1 MTISEISIKNHVFA
15 WMLMA
20 ALIIFGG
27 ICFTRMGVSQLPNV
41 DAPTVNVSISLPGA
55 APEIM
60 ELTVVDTVED
70 ALTGVQGIKSMS
82 SNSRTGSANINVEFD
97 LNKDI
102 DVAVQEIQTAISR
115 IQRRLPSGVEPPAI
129 RKSNPDNQPIVA
141 LSVSSDRMSPE
152 DLMKLVRYNIQ
163 DRFTTVPGVGDI
175 QVGGFAEPNLRVW
188 LDKKKMANLQLTAS
202 DVINT
207 INKEHDEQP
216 GGRVETADKELN
228 IRTRGEAETVKD
240 FGEITINTRGG
251 RPNYVPV
258 ALKDVAKIE
267 KGTEDIRSLSR
278 TEGKFAV
285 GIGVMKQ
292 PGTNAV
298 EVGNEVKKRVKEIQA
313 TLPEGV
319 KIGVRFDLT
328 TFISESIKEL
338 YFTLI
343 LAALLTSLVCWLFLG
358 SWPATLNIIMAIPTS
373 IIGTFMALYAF
384 GYTLNT
390 FTLLGLSLAIGI
402 VVDDAIMVLEN
413 IVRYREK
420 GQARIP
426 AALNG
431 SKEITFAAMAA
442 TAAIIAIF
450 LPVAFMEG
458 TIGRYFLQFGV
469 TLSVAVLFSL
479 LEALTLT
486 PMRCSRF
493 LTVEERSTWLGRG
506 VDNTFKKGA
515 ELYKKMIPGTLN
527 HPYLT
532 ITAATIFFGIT
543 LFFGYSLYQTME
555 MIPSQDQSRLSV
567 NLRAPVGSSLSLMD
581 EKTKIVEKYLNGK
594 SEVESIF
601 TSVGGGSSVNT
612 ASIFVNM
619 KPKSKR
625 KLSAQKFMDVIRK
638 ETKKIKELKGVMV
651 TIQDPSLSLSGGRGA
666 GKPVEFSIRGPE
678 WDKLVECST
687 NIMEEMKKTKKMVD
701 IDTNYRSGM
710 PELEIIP
717 DRVKA
722 RDRGVDV
729 SEISDTVNI
738 MMAGAAVGKY
748 SDAGRR
754 YDIRVGL
761 PASERSSAES
771 IRSLLIR
778 NNRGELIPLSDVV
791 KINQKKSLQSISR
804 EDRQRAI
811 SVNANIA
818 PGSSQKEAITEME
831 KIAKNILPEGYRAV
845 QSGSTKTF
853 AESIKG
859 LVFAMILGIIVAYM
873 VLASQFNSFSQPFT
887 ILVALPFSISGAF
900 IGLYLFGQTL
910 NIFSMIGLILLMGI
924 VKKNSI
930 LLVEFTNQMRSKG
943 LPVREALT
951 EACPIRLRP
960 ILMTSLATIAAAIP
974 AALAFGPGAET
985 RIPMAIAVIFG
996 VLVSTVLTLFIVPS
1010 FYMILERWFPSEIRK
1025 LKVDT
1030 KAAVKQ

>member
-27 ICFTRMGVSQLPNV
+27 ISFTKMGVSQLPNV
-41 DAPTVNVSISLPGA
+41 DSPVVNVSISLPGA

-82 SNSRTGSANINVEFD
+82 SSSRTGNANISVEFD
-97 LNKDI
+97 LSKDV
-102 DVAVQEIQTAISR
+102 DVAVQEIQTAITR
-115 IQRRLPSGVEPPAI
+115 IQRRLPAGIEPPSI
-129 RKSNPDNQPIVA
+129 RKSNPDNQPIIV
-141 LSVSSDRMSPE
+141 LSVSSDKMPPT
-152 DLMKLVRYNIQ
+152 DLMKLVRYDIQ

-175 QVGGFAEPNLRVW
+175 MVW

-202 DVINT
+202 DIINT

-228 IRTRGEAETVKD
+228 IRTRGEAETVED

-267 KGTEDIRSLSR
+267 KGTEDIRSVSR
-278 TEGKFAV
+278 AEGKFAV
-285 GIGVMKQ
+285 GIGIMKQ
-292 PGTNAV
+292 PGMNSV
-298 EVGNEVKKRVKEIQA
+298 EVGDEVKKRMKEIA
-313 TLPEGV
+313 ASLPEGV
-319 KIGVRFDLT
+319 EIGVRFDLT

-358 SWPATLNIIMAIPTS
+358 SWTATLNIILAIPTS
-373 IIGTFMALYAF
+373 IIGTFMALYAL

-413 IVRYREK
+413 IVRHREK
-420 GQARIP
+420 GQARAP

-431 SKEITFAAMAA
+431 SKEITFAAIAA

-458 TIGRYFLQFGV
+458 VIGRYFLQFGV

-493 LTVEERSTWLGRG
+493 LTVEERSTRLGKG
-506 VDNTFKKGA
+506 VDNAFKKGA
-515 ELYKKMIPGTLN
+515 ELYKKMIPSTLN
-527 HPYLT
+527 RPYLT
-532 ITAATIFFGIT
+532 IIAAT
-543 LFFGYSLYQTME
+543 LFFAVTVFVGVKELKRE
-555 MIPSQDQSRLSV
+555 MMPSQDQSRLILG
-567 NLRAPVGSSLSLMD
+567 LRTPVGSSLSLMD
-581 EKTKIVEKYLNGK
+581 EKTKEVEKYLKGK

-601 TSVGGGSSVNT
+601 ASVGGGSSVNS
-612 ASIFVNM
+612 ASIMINM
-619 KPKSKR
+619 VPKVKR
-625 KLSAQKFMDVIRK
+625 KISSQKFMKVIRE
-638 ETKKIKELKGVMV
+638 ETKTIKGVRI
-651 TIQDPSLSLSGGRGA
+651 TIQDPSLSFSAGGRGG
-666 GKPVEFSIRGPE
+666 GKPVSFSIRGPE
-678 WDKLVECST
+678 WEKLVEYSEKM
-687 NIMEEMKKTKKMVD
+687 MEEMEKTKKMVD
-701 IDTNYRSGM
+701 IDTNYQSGM

-717 DRVKA
+717 DRIKA

-738 MMAGAAVGKY
+738 MMAGAAVGEY
-748 SDAGRR
+748 SDSGRR

-761 PASERSSAES
+761 SSSERTSVES
-771 IRSLLIR
+771 IKSLLVR

-791 KINQKKSLQSISR
+791 KINQKKGLQAIFR

-811 SVNANIA
+811 SVNANVA
-818 PGSSQKEAITEME
+818 QGSSQQEAIDEMR
-831 KIAKNILPEGYRAV
+831 KIAKNVLPAGYLSV
-845 QSGSTKTF
+845 PTDSTKTYG
-853 AESIKG
+853 ESFLG
-859 LVFAMILGIIVAYM
+859 LYIAMFLGILVAYM
-873 VLASQFNSFSQPFT
+873 VLASQFNSFSQPVT
-887 ILVALPFSISGAF
+887 ILVALPFSVSGAF
-900 IGLYLFGQTL
+900 IGLYLFGLTL

-930 LLVEFTNQMRSKG
+930 LLVEFTNQMRAQG
-943 LPVREALT
+943 LPVREALIA
-951 EACPIRLRP
+951 ACPIRLRP

-974 AALAFGPGAET
+974 SALAFGPGAET
-985 RIPMAIAVIFG
+985 RIPMSIAVIFG
-996 VLVSTVLTLFIVPS
+996 VLISTVLTLFIVPS
-1010 FYMILERWFPSEIRK
+1010 FYMILERWFPSEIRSKK
-1025 LKVDT
+1025 LKVD
-1030 KAAVKQ
+1030 KV

>member
-15 WMLMA
+15 WMLMGG
-20 ALIIFGG
+20 LIIFGS
-27 ICFTRMGVSQLPNV
+27 IAFTKMGVSQLPNV
-41 DAPTVNVSISLPGA
+41 DSPVVNVSIGLPGA

-82 SNSRTGSANINVEFD
+82 SSSRTGNANISVEFD
-97 LNKDI
+97 LSKDV
-102 DVAVQEIQTAISR
+102 DVAVQEIQTAITR
-115 IQRRLPSGVEPPAI
+115 IQRRLPANIEAPSI
-129 RKSNPDNQPIVA
+129 RKSNPDSQPIIW
-141 LSVSSDRMSPE
+141 LSVSSDKMPPTE
-152 DLMKLVRYNIQ
+152 LMKLVRYDIQ
-163 DRFTTVPGVGDI
+163 DRFTTVAGVGDI
-175 QVGGFAEPNLRVW
+175 MVGGFAEPNLRVW
-188 LDKKKMANLQLTAS
+188 LNKKKMADLQLTAS

-216 GGRVETADKELN
+216 GGRIETADKELN
-228 IRTRGEAETVKD
+228 IRTKGEAETVED

-251 RPNYVPV
+251 KPNYVPV

-267 KGTEDIRSLSR
+267 KGTEDIRSISR
-278 TEGKFAV
+278 AGGKFAI
-285 GIGVMKQ
+285 GIGIMKQ

-298 EVGNEVKKRVKEIQA
+298 EVGDEVKKRIKEISA

-319 KIGVRFDLT
+319 EIGVRFDLT
-328 TFISESIKEL
+328 TFISESVKEL
-338 YFTLI
+338 YYTLI
-343 LAALLTSLVCWLFLG
+343 MAALLTSLVCWLFLG
-358 SWPATLNIIMAIPTS
+358 SWTATFNIILAIPTS
-373 IIGTFMALYAF
+373 IIGTFMALYAL

-420 GQARIP
+420 GNDKLP
-426 AALNG
+426 AALKG
-431 SKEITFAAMAA
+431 SKEITSAAVAA

-458 TIGRYFLQFGV
+458 VIGRYFLQFGV

-493 LTVEERSTWLGRG
+493 LTVEKRTTWLGRG
-506 VDNTFKKGA
+506 VDTAFKKSA
-515 ELYKKMIPGTLN
+515 ELYKKMIPATLN
-527 HPYLT
+527 RPYLT
-532 ITAATIFFGIT
+532 IALAT
-543 LFFGYSLYQTME
+543 LFFIATVFVGVKEIKRE
-555 MIPSQDQSRLSV
+555 MMPAQDQSRLILS
-567 NLRAPVGSSLSLMD
+567 LRTPVGSSLSLMD
-581 EKTKIVEKYLNGK
+581 QKTKEVEKYLNTK

-601 TSVGGGSSVNT
+601 ASVGGGSAVNN
-612 ASIFVNM
+612 ASIMINM
-619 KPKSKR
+619 TPKAKR
-625 KLSAQKFMDVIRK
+625 KVSAQKFMEVIRK
-638 ETKKIKELKGVMV
+638 ETRDIKGVRIMV
-651 TIQDPSLSLSGGRGA
+651 QDPSLSFSSGRGA
-666 GKPVEFSIRGPE
+666 GKPVEFSIRGQE
-678 WDKLVECST
+678 WEKLVEYSEKFMGA
-687 NIMEEMKKTKKMVD
+687 MEKSKKMVD
-701 IDTNYRSGM
+701 IDTNYQTGM

-738 MMAGAAVGKY
+738 MMASAAVAKY
-748 SDAGRR
+748 SDNGRR

-761 PASERSSAES
+761 AAKERTSAES
-771 IRSLLIR
+771 IKSLLVR
-778 NNRGELIPLSDVV
+778 NDRGELIPLSDVV
-791 KINQKKSLQSISR
+791 KINQKKSLQAIFR

-811 SVNANIA
+811 SVNANVA
-818 PGSSQKEAITEME
+818 PGSSQQEAIDIMR
-831 KIAKNILPEGYRAV
+831 KIAGEILPRGYVAV
-845 QSGSTKTF
+845 PTGSTKTYG
-853 AESIKG
+853 ESFLG
-859 LVFAMILGIIVAYM
+859 LYVAMVLGILVAYM
-873 VLASQFNSFSQPFT
+873 VLASQFNSFSQPVT
-887 ILVALPFSISGAF
+887 ILVALPFSVSGAF

-930 LLVEFTNQMRSKG
+930 LLVEFTNQMRGRG
-943 LPVREALT
+943 LAVREALI

-974 AALAFGPGAET
+974 SAMAFGPGAET
-985 RIPMAIAVIFG
+985 RIPMSIAVIFG

-1010 FYMILERWFPSEIRK
+1010 FYLLLERWFPSEIREK
-1025 LKVDT
+1025 EITD
-1030 KAAVKQ
+1030 

>member
-27 ICFTRMGVSQLPNV
+27 ISFTKMGVSQLPNV
-41 DAPTVNVSISLPGA
+41 DSPVVNVSISLPGA

-82 SNSRTGSANINVEFD
+82 SSSRTGNANISVEFD
-97 LNKDI
+97 LSKDV
-102 DVAVQEIQTAISR
+102 DVAVQEIQTAITR
-115 IQRRLPSGVEPPAI
+115 IQRRLPAGIEPPSI
-129 RKSNPDNQPIVA
+129 RKSNPDNQPIIV
-141 LSVSSDRMSPE
+141 LSVSSDKMPPT
-152 DLMKLVRYNIQ
+152 DLMKLVRYDIQ

-175 QVGGFAEPNLRVW
+175 MVWGFAEPNLRVW

-202 DVINT
+202 DIINT

-228 IRTRGEAETVKD
+228 IRTRGEAETVED

-267 KGTEDIRSLSR
+267 KGTEDIRSVSR
-278 TEGKFAV
+278 AEGKFAV
-285 GIGVMKQ
+285 GIGIMKQ
-292 PGTNAV
+292 PGMNSV
-298 EVGNEVKKRVKEIQA
+298 EVGDEVKKRMKEIA
-313 TLPEGV
+313 ASLPEGV
-319 KIGVRFDLT
+319 EIGVRFDLT

-358 SWPATLNIIMAIPTS
+358 SWTATLNIILAIPTS
-373 IIGTFMALYAF
+373 IIGTFMALYAL

-413 IVRYREK
+413 IVRHREK
-420 GQARIP
+420 GQARAP

-431 SKEITFAAMAA
+431 SKEITFAAIAA

-458 TIGRYFLQFGV
+458 VIGRYFLQFGV

-493 LTVEERSTWLGRG
+493 LTVEERSTRLGKG
-506 VDNTFKKGA
+506 VDNAFKKGA
-515 ELYKKMIPGTLN
+515 ELYKKMIPSTLN
-527 HPYLT
+527 RPYLT
-532 ITAATIFFGIT
+532 IIAAT
-543 LFFGYSLYQTME
+543 LFFAVTVFVGVKELKRE
-555 MIPSQDQSRLSV
+555 MMPSQDQSRLILG
-567 NLRAPVGSSLSLMD
+567 LRTPVGSSLSLMD
-581 EKTKIVEKYLNGK
+581 EKTKEVEKYLKGK

-601 TSVGGGSSVNT
+601 ASVGGGSSVNS
-612 ASIFVNM
+612 ASIMINM
-619 KPKSKR
+619 VPKVKR
-625 KLSAQKFMDVIRK
+625 KISSQKFMKVIRE
-638 ETKKIKELKGVMV
+638 ETKTIKGVRI
-651 TIQDPSLSLSGGRGA
+651 TIQDPSLSFSAGGRGG
-666 GKPVEFSIRGPE
+666 GKPVSFSIRGPE
-678 WDKLVECST
+678 WEKLVEYSEKM
-687 NIMEEMKKTKKMVD
+687 MEEMEKTKKMVD
-701 IDTNYRSGM
+701 IDTNYQSGM

-717 DRVKA
+717 DRIKA

-748 SDAGRR
+748 SDSGRR

-761 PASERSSAES
+761 SSSERSSVES
-771 IRSLLIR
+771 IKSLLVR

-791 KINQKKSLQSISR
+791 KINQKKGLQAIFR

-811 SVNANIA
+811 SVNANVA
-818 PGSSQKEAITEME
+818 QGSSQQEAIDEMR
-831 KIAKNILPEGYRAV
+831 KIAKNVLPAGYLSV
-845 QSGSTKTF
+845 PTDSTKTYG
-853 AESIKG
+853 ESFLG
-859 LVFAMILGIIVAYM
+859 LYIAMFLGILVAYM
-873 VLASQFNSFSQPFT
+873 VLASQFNSFSQPVT
-887 ILVALPFSISGAF
+887 ILVALPFSVSGAF
-900 IGLYLFGQTL
+900 IGLYLFGLTL

-930 LLVEFTNQMRSKG
+930 LLVEFTNQMRAQG
-943 LPVREALT
+943 LPVREALIA
-951 EACPIRLRP
+951 ACPIRLRP

-974 AALAFGPGAET
+974 SALAFGPGAET
-985 RIPMAIAVIFG
+985 RIPMSIAVIFG
-996 VLVSTVLTLFIVPS
+996 VLISTVLTLFIVPS
-1010 FYMILERWFPSEIRK
+1010 FYMILERWFPSEIRSKK
-1025 LKVDT
+1025 LKVD
-1030 KAAVKQ
+1030 KV